1 MSAQKGQVEHV
12 PLKGSR
18 RYHRSGAKVMG
29 KCDQQEWCEVT
40 VKVRRKAPLPE
51 PVPSK
56 PLSCADL
63 TAKFGAEPKDLDAAE
78 KVLTSFGLTMLSRN
92 AEARTVKFGGP
103 ASKMEKAFGVQL
115 LKVKH
120 DDVIYRGRVGEI
132 HIPAELGQVVTGVFG
147 LDNRPM
153 IKRRK
158 PIQSQ
163 AVQALPPANQR
174 PWFLPQ
180 ELADAYQFPAGDG
193 SGQKIAI
200 LEFGGKYIAS
210 DLQLFL
216 KLAGLKSATPEV
228 NVKNVLPLPAQQQND
243 PDSIGETMLDIEVIA
258 GVCPKAT
265 IDVYF
270 SRWSEKGWVDNLD
283 AVMTDADAA
292 PIVSV
297 SYGLA
302 EGQDI
307 WTQQAVDHV
316 NDTLKELA
324 NAGVTVCVSTGD
336 DGSDDQV
343 ADGQAHVSF
352 PASSPYVLAV
362 GGTTLDRSTN
372 DEVVWFEGD
381 GVRRDQGGSTGGGV
395 SEFNPKPSWQ
405 TVNIPSVDPS
415 VKSGRIIPDVA
426 ADAAGSTGYFM
437 VAQNTPAIVGGTSA
451 ATPLWAA
458 LLTRIGQA
466 GKKVGFLTP
475 RLYTANSTTGG
486 KPLGSVACRDIT
498 SGSNKSGDSVAGYS
512 ALVGYD
518 ACTGWGSPNGKA
530 LLEHLS

>member
-1 MSAQKGQVEHV
+1 MAASQGNGAHV

-18 RYHRSGAKVMG
+18 RYHRAGAELLG
-29 KCDQQEWCEVT
+29 RCDQQEWCEVT
-40 VKVRRKAPLPE
+40 VKVRRKAALPE
-51 PVPSK
+51 PVPTK
-56 PLSCADL
+56 PISRADL
-63 TAKFGAEPKDLDAAE
+63 TARYGAESKDLDTVE
-78 KVLTSFGLTMLSRN
+78 RVLTSYGLTVSSRN
-92 AEARTVKFGGP
+92 VAARTVKVAGA
-103 ASKMEKAFGVQL
+103 ASKMERAFGVHL
-115 LKVKH
+115 LRVKH
-120 DDVIYRGRVGEI
+120 NDILYRGRVGEI
-132 HIPAELGQVVTGVFG
+132 HIPADLAGVVTGVFG
-147 LDNRPM
+147 LDTRPM
-153 IKRRK
+153 VKRRK
-158 PIQSQ
+158 PFQ
-163 AVQALPPANQR
+163 AQGVQPLPPPGQR

-180 ELADAYQFPAGDG
+180 ELADAYSFPPGDG
-193 SGQKIAI
+193 SGQKIGI
-200 LEFGGKYIAS
+200 LEFGGKYIAT

-216 KLAGLKSATPEV
+216 KMAGLDSASPEV
-228 NVKNVLPLPAQQQND
+228 VVKNVLALPAQEQND

-265 IDVYF
+265 IAVYF

-283 AVMTDADAA
+283 AVLTDDNAP

-307 WTQQAVDHV
+307 WTQQAVDHA
-316 NDTLKELA
+316 NDILKELA
-324 NAGVTVCVSTGD
+324 NAGTTVCVSTGD

-343 ADGQAHVSF
+343 NDGQAHVSF

-362 GGTTLDRSTN
+362 GGTTLDRSTG

-405 TVNIPSVDPS
+405 NVNVSSADPS
-415 VKSGRIIPDVA
+415 VTSGRIIPDVA

-437 VAQNTPAIVGGTSA
+437 VAQNTPQVVGGTSA

-458 LLTRIGQA
+458 MLSRILQS
-466 GKKVGFLTP
+466 GKKIGFLTP
-475 RLYTANSTTGG
+475 RLYSPTSTTSG
-486 KPLGSVACRDIT
+486 KPLGTLGCRDIT
-498 SGSNKSGDSVAGYS
+498 SGSNKSGNAAGGYS
-512 ALVGYD
+512 AGVGYD

-530 LLEHLS
+530 LADNL